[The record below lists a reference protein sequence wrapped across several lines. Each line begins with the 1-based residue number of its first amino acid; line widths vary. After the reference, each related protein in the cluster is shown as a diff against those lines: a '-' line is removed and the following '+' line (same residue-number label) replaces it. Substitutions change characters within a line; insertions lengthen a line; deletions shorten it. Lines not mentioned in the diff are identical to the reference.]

1 MVSQLTITSHVSV
14 VKNFLATD
22 EIAGRDVI
30 IWIIYIG
37 IMIHRFRVEWSIGLD
52 LYTTRCKGEARV
64 GFSWRVKHRFAY
76 RVSCLSV
83 AVANLLPNQKVP
95 SKGSVFLF
103 GTDRNVLP
111 IIIRPCTYHPP
122 HYMYLFDKLLTSDA
136 LLVDE

>member
-1 MVSQLTITSHVSV
+1 MKLVFIVSGEPLTITSHVSV

-76 RVSCLSV
+76 TQARV
-83 AVANLLPNQKVP
+83 LLYA
-95 SKGSVFLF
+95 GDDCRRD
-103 GTDRNVLP
+103 GTRAELG
-111 IIIRPCTYHPP
+111 R
-122 HYMYLFDKLLTSDA
+122 
-136 LLVDE
+136 LV